1 MRCSQ
6 ETREVSGKRWIENA
20 YSSTTLL
27 PIQCS
32 RMIRRVTS
40 GFAWRYQTPSGYTTI
55 IGLEQETRKQL
66 ALVL

>member
-6 ETREVSGKRWIENA
+6 ETREVSGKGWVENA

-40 GFAWRYQTPSGYTTI
+40 GFAWRYQTPSG
-55 IGLEQETRKQL
+55 
-66 ALVL
+66 